1 MNELEVSLMAEEVLK
16 IHVRCTPG
24 LEVGKSK
31 DGLLCVIPIVGG
43 SFEGKISGQ
52 VISGGADWN
61 TRKSRGAHVFAKY
74 LLQAEDGEYIAIENA
89 GVISDDAE
97 DVKIKTV
104 PSFTAREEGPYAW
117 LNYGVYVGSLEST
130 KEEGMVEITIYRMK

>member
-1 MNELEVSLMAEEVLK
+1 MSEISLLAEEVLK
-16 IHVRCTPG
+16 IHAKCTPG
-24 LEVGKSK
+24 LEVGKSR
-31 DGLLCVIPIVGG
+31 DGFLCVIPIVGG
-43 SFEGKISGQ
+43 SFEGKIAGR

-61 TRKSRGAHVFAKY
+61 TRKDRGAHVFAKY

-89 GVISDDAE
+89 GVIPDDSE

-117 LNYGVYVGSLEST
+117 LNYGVYVGSLGSGE
-130 KEEGMVEITIYRMK
+130 EEGTVEITIYKMK

>member
-1 MNELEVSLMAEEVLK
+1 MSEISLLAEEILK
-16 IHVRCTPG
+16 IHAKCTPG
-24 LEVGKSK
+24 LEVGKAR
-31 DGLLCVIPIVGG
+31 DGFLCVIPIVGG
-43 SFEGKISGQ
+43 SFEGKISGK

-61 TRKSRGAHVFAKY
+61 TRKDRGAHVFAKY

-97 DVKIKTV
+97 DVKIKTI

-117 LNYGVYVGSLEST
+117 LNYGVYVGSLGSGE
-130 KEEGMVEITIYRMK
+130 EEGTVEITIYKMK